1 MLSLR
6 FGRTVMAICPEGA
19 SVNRIKKAA
28 RYIYKNPTA
37 PGAKALSVLAV
48 AIENGA
54 PYTLDE
60 LNELNHEEFELAIG
74 MIKDWRVDRHYL
86 SKLRMLEIAE
96 MDMDLPSPS

>member
-1 MLSLR
+1 MLNAPQNQNI
-6 FGRTVMAICPEGA
+6 GRTPEGA

-37 PGAKALSVLAV
+37 PGAKALTDLAV

-54 PYTLDE
+54 AYSLGE

-96 MDMDLPSPS
+96 MDMDSPAPS